1 MKTRGIFWL
10 ALGLPLHSI
19 FAADG
24 IVIRGIVTD
33 FATKNPV
40 AGAEVTAAGSQ
51 ARAPDATD
59 GTGRFDIALLPEIKN
74 GALIRIRVQKSGY
87 KVYDEKVIASDNAL
101 VRIVLERTAATPTV
115 SAPVRGSDLR
125 LQIERLSQGIQLLSG
140 QQPRWKG
147 EPVFC
152 DTVKLSLVVAHNG
165 EGKQPVLVNDIG
177 VAAERIAAETAASG
191 VDCAVD
197 TLSSKPFGIQERNAY
212 LLDISESGR
221 SGRFI
226 ESARPGAAFKINPN
240 NLLERSDRTIEISL
254 VPNETPIGYDIYVE
268 AQSPGLYR
276 VWFTSNYDASGPR
289 TTKTGSF
296 LLGK

>member
-1 MKTRGIFWL
+1 MKVRGTFWFVL
-10 ALGLPLHSI
+10 SLSI
-19 FAADG
+19 STAFAADG
-24 IVIRGIVTD
+24 VEIRGIVTD
-33 FATKNPV
+33 LATKNPV
-40 AGAEVTAAGSQ
+40 AGAEVTAVGSQ

-59 GTGRFDIALLPEIKN
+59 ATGRFDIVLLPEIKN

-87 KVYDEKVIASDNAL
+87 NVHDEKLIASDNAL
-101 VRIVLERTAATPTV
+101 VRIVLERTAAAPTL
-115 SAPVRGSDLR
+115 SPPVRGSDLR
-125 LQIERLSQGIQLLSG
+125 LQIEHLSQGIQLLSG

-177 VAAERIAAETAASG
+177 VSAERIAAETASNG

-212 LLDISESGR
+212 FLDIAESGR

-226 ESARPGAAFKINPN
+226 ESARPGSAFKINPD
-240 NLLERSDRTIEISL
+240 NLLQRSDRTVDISL
-254 VPNETPIGYDIYVE
+254 VPNETPIGYDIFVE
-268 AQSPGLYR
+268 AQAPGLYR

-289 TTKTGSF
+289 TAKTGSF